1 MKTKICLRIAVLL
14 SVFCWQ
20 LSLAQVQFQPRVFI
34 GVSDYDFTPS
44 AELAT
49 DAQTFGGAE
58 TSDTMALAGLG
69 ATLIVDSWFVDAY
82 MQKTDQGSFNGQD
95 FVIDQGIGSTT
106 FTDQN
111 GEIDHS
117 DVTFAI
123 GRAFDAGV
131 SLSLGYKF
139 GETEVNETSLDV
151 FRDFEFGTTET
162 SDFSAKQVFKNEGP
176 FISLGYGRAVGNGVI
191 AANVAVADL
200 DADYFL
206 EEFTEDDPFSG
217 QISGDATG
225 VSLGAFWKASL
236 TEHMSYKVSVDY
248 YRYDFD
254 FGFDPDFPG
263 ERAEAR
269 EEATTIKFEISMPLK
284 LSYP

>member
-1 MKTKICLRIAVLL
+1 MKIKNSLSVVLL
-14 SVFCWQ
+14 LGIFTSPVA
-20 LSLAQVQFQPRVFI
+20 LAQVQFQPRAFI

-58 TSDTMALAGLG
+58 TSDTMALVGLG
-69 ATLIVDSWFVDAY
+69 ATLILDSWFLDTY
-82 MQKTDQGSFNGQD
+82 MQKTDQGSFTGND
-95 FVIDQGIGSTT
+95 FVTDQGSDSTT

-117 DVTFAI
+117 DVTVAV
-123 GRAFDAGV
+123 GRAFDGGM

-139 GETEVNETSLDV
+139 GETEVNETSLDL
-151 FRDFEFGTTET
+151 FRNFEEGTLET
-162 SDFSAKQVFKNEGP
+162 SDYSAKQVFKNEGP
-176 FISLGYGRAVGNGVI
+176 FISLGYGRAIGNGVI

-200 DADYFL
+200 NADYFL
-206 EEFTEDDPFSG
+206 EIFTESRAG

-225 VSLGAFWKASL
+225 VSLGAFWKAAL
-236 TEHMSYKVSVDY
+236 TKHINYKVSIDY

-263 ERAEAR
+263 EEKAEAR

-284 LSYP
+284 MMYP